1 MDSMSTDE
9 PGESKPEPDFLENAS
24 REENWTEFRET
35 FSRNEVRIAALVL
48 EARAIPCRPHR
59 SLRGWR
65 LAVPARDMERA
76 VEELALYRKENRNWP
91 PPAPVA
97 APHHANTLITL
108 SVLGLLGIFHNLTYL
123 SLSGFGHHPID
134 WLEIGNAD
142 AGRILA
148 GQWWRAVT
156 SLTLHSDGLHLL
168 GNLVIGGFFV
178 DRLCREIGAGAG
190 WALVLLAG
198 LLGNLANA
206 LLQPA
211 WHQAVGASTA
221 VFGAVGILAVRS
233 ALRHRQSLLQ
243 RWLLP
248 VAAALALLGLL
259 GTGGERTDVGAHLL
273 GFLAGLGLGWPAAR
287 ISHHSRT
294 LGFVA
299 GGGAALLTA
308 GAWLAA
314 LNWGH

>member
-1 MDSMSTDE
+1 MSTDE
-9 PGESKPEPDFLENAS
+9 PGESKPEPDFSVDTS
-24 REENWTEFRET
+24 REENWTEFREN
-35 FSRNEVRIAALVL
+35 FSRQEVRIAALVL
-48 EARAIPCRPHR
+48 EARAIPCRTHR

-65 LAVPARDMERA
+65 LAVRARDLERA
-76 VEELALYRKENRNWP
+76 AEELALYRQENHNWP
-91 PPAPVA
+91 PPAPA
-97 APHHANTLITL
+97 AVPHQANTLITL

-123 SLSGFGHHPID
+123 SLHGFGHHPID
-134 WLEIGNAD
+134 WLELGSAD
-142 AGRILA
+142 AGKILA
-148 GQWWRAVT
+148 GQWWRAIT
-156 SLTLHSDGLHLL
+156 ALTLHSDGLHLL

-178 DRLCREIGAGAG
+178 DRLCREIGAGTG
-190 WALVLLAG
+190 WALVVLAG

-206 LLQPA
+206 LLQPD
-211 WHQAVGASTA
+211 WHRAVGASTA

-233 ALRHRQSLLQ
+233 ALRHRHTLLR

-259 GTGGERTDVGAHLL
+259 GTGGENTDIGAHLL

-294 LGFVA
+294 LGLLA
-299 GGGAALLTA
+299 GGGAALLTV

-314 LNWGH
+314 LNWGP

>member
-1 MDSMSTDE
+1 MINDE
-9 PGESKPEPDFLENAS
+9 PGESKPEPDSSIDSS
-24 REENWTEFRET
+24 REEDWTEFREN
-35 FSRNEVRIAALVL
+35 FSRQEVRIAALVL
-48 EARAIPCRPHR
+48 ESRAIPCRTHR

-65 LAVPARDMERA
+65 LAVLARDLERA
-76 VEELALYRKENRNWP
+76 SEELALYRKENRNWP

-97 APHHANTLITL
+97 APHQANTLITL

-134 WLEIGNAD
+134 WLELGNAD

-148 GQWWRAVT
+148 GQWWRAIT

-233 ALRHRQSLLQ
+233 ALRHRKTLLQ

-287 ISHHSRT
+287 IFHQSRT
-294 LGFVA
+294 LDLLA
-299 GGGAALLTA
+299 GGGAALLTV

-314 LNWGH
+314 LNWGP

>member
-1 MDSMSTDE
+1 MTIEKSDRPENPPDSQ
-9 PGESKPEPDFLENAS
+9 ESGAWNED
-24 REENWTEFRET
+24 WTELRET
-35 FSRNEVRIAALVL
+35 FSRQEVRIAALVL
-48 EARAIPCRPHR
+48 EARAIPCRSHR

-65 LAVPARDMERA
+65 LEVPARDLERA
-76 VEELALYRKENRNWP
+76 AEELTLYRQENRDWP
-91 PPAPVA
+91 PPAPAA

-123 SLSGFGHHPID
+123 SLDGFGHSPID
-134 WLEIGNAD
+134 WLALGNAD
-142 AGRILA
+142 AGKILA
-148 GQWWRAVT
+148 GQWWRGVT
-156 SLTLHSDGLHLL
+156 ALTLHSDALHLL

-178 DRLCREIGAGAG
+178 DRLCREIGAGVG
-190 WALVLLAG
+190 WALVLASG
-198 LLGNLANA
+198 VLGNLANA

-233 ALRHRQSLLQ
+233 ALRHRKTLLQ

-259 GTGGERTDVGAHLL
+259 GTGGERTDIGAHLL
-273 GFLAGLGLGWPAAR
+273 GFLAGLSLGWPAAR
-287 ISHHSRT
+287 ISRYSRT

-299 GGGAALLTA
+299 GGGAVLLTV

-314 LNWGH
+314 LSWGP

>member
-1 MDSMSTDE
+1 MTIEKPDRPENPPDSQEDGARNE
-9 PGESKPEPDFLENAS
+9 D
-24 REENWTEFRET
+24 WTELKET
-35 FSRNEVRIAALVL
+35 FSRQEVRIASLVL
-48 EARAIPCRPHR
+48 ESRAIPCRTHR
-59 SLRGWR
+59 TLRGWR
-65 LAVPARDMERA
+65 LAVPARDLERA
-76 VEELALYRKENRNWP
+76 AEELALYRQENRNWP
-91 PPAPVA
+91 PPAPEA

-134 WLEIGNAD
+134 WLELGNAD
-142 AGRILA
+142 AGKILA
-148 GQWWRAVT
+148 GQWWRAIT
-156 SLTLHSDGLHLL
+156 ALTLHSDGLHLL

-233 ALRHRQSLLQ
+233 ALRHRQTLLQ

-259 GTGGERTDVGAHLL
+259 GTGGENTDIGAHLL

-294 LGFVA
+294 VGFAA
-299 GGGAALLTA
+299 GGSAALLTI